1 VSKKECSENESARLE
16 HCMKC
21 GSTEVRN
28 NLYFCRGQRV
38 RVYVQCLKC
47 GDYVARYTLGG
58 YTSDEPYESLLQK
71 LRFTRLTSGKRTLS
85 MVEEFGEEI
94 EKEYKHVVELIRTNE
109 DQRRV
114 EEIIEEDF
122 PGSLE

>member
-1 VSKKECSENESARLE
+1 MSESKNTGSESARLE

-28 NLYFCRGQRV
+28 NLYFCRGQRA
-38 RVYVQCLKC
+38 RVYVQCVKC
-47 GDYVARYTLGG
+47 GEYVARYTLGG
-58 YTSDEPYESLLQK
+58 YTSDEPYEALLQK
-71 LRFTRLTSGKRTLS
+71 LRFTRLTSGKRTFK
-85 MVEEFGEEI
+85 MIEEFGEDI
-94 EKEYKHVVELIRTNE
+94 EEEFVHVLELIRTDE

-122 PGSLE
+122 PESLE

>member
-1 VSKKECSENESARLE
+1 MSGKKCSENESARLE

-38 RVYVQCLKC
+38 RVYVQCQKC
-47 GDYVARYTLGG
+47 GEYVARYTLGG
-58 YTSDEPYESLLQK
+58 YTSDEPYESLLEK

-85 MVEEFGEEI
+85 MVEEFGKEI
-94 EKEYKHVVELIRTNE
+94 EEEFKHVVELIRTNE

-114 EEIIEEDF
+114 EEILEEDF

>member
-1 VSKKECSENESARLE
+1 MSKKECSGIESARLE

-21 GSTEVRN
+21 GSTEMKN
-28 NLYFCRGQRV
+28 NVYFCKGQRV
-38 RVYVQCLKC
+38 RVYIQCAKC
-47 GDYVARYTLGG
+47 GRYAARYTLSA

-71 LRFTRLTSGKRTLS
+71 LRFTRLTSGKRTFS
-85 MVEEFGEEI
+85 MVEEYCGEI
-94 EKEYKHVVELIRTNE
+94 EAEFVHVLELIRTQE
-109 DQRRV
+109 DQRRI

>member
-1 VSKKECSENESARLE
+1 MSKKENIKNESARLE

-28 NLYFCRGQRV
+28 NLFFYRGRRV

-47 GDYVARYTLGG
+47 GEYVARYTLSG

-71 LRFTRLTSGKRTLS
+71 LRFTRLSSGKRALS
-85 MVEEFGEEI
+85 MIEEFGDDIEE
-94 EKEYKHVVELIRTNE
+94 EFERVVELIRTNE
-109 DQRRV
+109 DQRRI

-122 PGSLE
+122 PDSLE

>member
-1 VSKKECSENESARLE
+1 MDGKNRSDNESARLE

-28 NLYFCRGQRV
+28 NLYFRRGQRV
-38 RVYVQCLKC
+38 RVYIQCLKC
-47 GDYVARYTLGG
+47 GEYVARYTLGG

-94 EKEYKHVVELIRTNE
+94 EEEFRHVVELIRTDE

-122 PGSLE
+122 PDSLE